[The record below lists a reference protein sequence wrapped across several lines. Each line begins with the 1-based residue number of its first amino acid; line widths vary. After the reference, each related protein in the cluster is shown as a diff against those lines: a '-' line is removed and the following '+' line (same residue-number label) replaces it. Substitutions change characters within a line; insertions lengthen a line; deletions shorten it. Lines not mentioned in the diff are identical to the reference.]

1 MDQQRPHRHPRRNRR
16 TRTGSIVSRPD
27 RVALWA
33 VFMAVIAMVAAA
45 ASAQAAS
52 GGLGDPSVTG
62 EDCRDGRLGQRV
74 LSFGD
79 CGEDVR
85 TLNWILRSKS
95 YAVGAPLG
103 RDFET
108 RTARSVKRFQDR
120 VDLAS
125 SGVVD
130 GRTSRRLVRSMR
142 RDVATWY
149 GPGFYGARTAC
160 GRTLTRK
167 TVGVAHRRLPCGT
180 RVTLRYRGRFLRT
193 RVIDRGP
200 YSHGARWDL
209 TARAAAKLRLETTD
223 RLRSAIA
230 R

>member
-1 MDQQRPHRHPRRNRR
+1 MDQQRLNRNPRQNRR
-16 TRTGSIVSRPD
+16 ARPGSIVSRPD

-52 GGLGDPSVTG
+52 GGLGDPGLTG
-62 EDCRDGRLGQRV
+62 EGCHDARLGQRV
-74 LSFGD
+74 LSLGD

-95 YAVGAPLG
+95 YASRAPLG
-103 RDFET
+103 RDFEGQT
-108 RTARSVKRFQDR
+108 RRSVERFQDR
-120 VDLAS
+120 VDLAP

-160 GRTLTRK
+160 GRTLTRR
-167 TVGVAHRRLPCGT
+167 TVGVAHRSLPCGT
-180 RVTLRYRGRFLRT
+180 RITLRYRGRYLRT

-200 YSHGARWDL
+200 YAHGARWDL
-209 TARAAAKLRLETTD
+209 TRRAAARLRLKTTET
-223 RLRSAIA
+223 LRSAIV